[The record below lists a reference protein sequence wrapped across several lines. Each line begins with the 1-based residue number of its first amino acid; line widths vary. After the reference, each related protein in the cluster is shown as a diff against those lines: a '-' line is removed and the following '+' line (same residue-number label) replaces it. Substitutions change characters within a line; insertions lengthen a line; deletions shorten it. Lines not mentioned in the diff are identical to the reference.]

1 MFSWQTKKNIALAY
15 LTKDRPFYVQY
26 YILSRCNLNCR
37 QCNIVEGNSD
47 LKDADLPTIRRI
59 AVNLRKIGAG
69 VVLLTGGEPFL
80 RADLPE
86 IVRILIGEGLNPRLQ
101 TAGFATTRAQL
112 EACAAAGAKDINISL
127 DSLIPEK
134 QEYING
140 SIPKSWHRAVECIVA
155 ANEVFSDPDR
165 ICAFGTVLSK
175 FNHMEI
181 PAIIELATFLGWY
194 ESLVPVHITTHEHP
208 LNFRSI
214 DADFRFSFPE
224 DERLLDDL
232 KAKIHAMK
240 DEGYRVFDSHA
251 YLESTFHFLRYN
263 RPNWRKDDLCDSPSL
278 YFAILP
284 NGDFAVCCDHRFQ
297 GRLSV
302 ADDEFP
308 ELYRSPEFRA
318 AVMPTVAACTGC
330 NYGSYPEVTLAVR
343 DKAAFASRVA
353 TVLFSKRK
361 PLPRRTIAETYEFIE
376 HLREKYAIP
385 RWDGPDFRPKDPAL
399 SQRYGPPQAVQRGP
413 RTTPMRFIKNRAAH
427 QPVST
432 PRG

>member
-47 LKDADLPTIRRI
+47 LKDADLPTIRKI
-59 AVNLRKIGAG
+59 AANLRKIGAG

-86 IVRILIGEGLNPRLQ
+86 IIRIMIGEGLNPRLQ

-112 EACAAAGAKDINISL
+112 EACARAGAKDINISL
-127 DSLIPEK
+127 DSLVPDK

-140 SIPKSWHRAVECIVA
+140 SIPKSWHRAIECIVT
-155 ANEVFSDPDR
+155 ANDVFDDPDR

-175 FNHMEI
+175 FNYMEI
-181 PAIIELATFLGWY
+181 PAIVELATFLGWY
-194 ESLVPVHITTHEHP
+194 ESLVPVHITTHAHP
-208 LNFRSI
+208 LNFRGV
-214 DADFRFSFPE
+214 DPDFRFSFPE
-224 DERLLDDL
+224 DQPLLDSL
-232 KAKIHAMK
+232 KTRLHTMK
-240 DEGYRVFDSHA
+240 NEGYNLFDSHA
-251 YLESTFHFLRYN
+251 YLDSTFHFLRYN
-263 RPNWRKDDLCDSPSL
+263 RPNWRKDDMCDSPKL

-284 NGDFAVCCDHRFQ
+284 NGDFAVCCDHRFK

-302 ADDEFP
+302 AADDFP
-308 ELYRSPEFRA
+308 DLYRSPEFRD
-318 AVMPTVAACTGC
+318 AVAPTVRACSGC

-343 DKAAFASRVA
+343 DQKAFVSRVA

-361 PLPRRTIAETYEFIE
+361 KLPRRSVPETFEFIE
-376 HLREKYAIP
+376 SLRRKHSIAP
-385 RWDGPDFRPKDPAL
+385 WTGPVFQPKQPAL
-399 SQRYGPPQAVQRGP
+399 SQRYGEPQAVQRGP
-413 RTTPMRFIKNRAAH
+413 RTTPMRFLKSKEAAH
-427 QPVST
+427 AAALIE
-432 PRG
+432 